1 MPCHLLFVDYYWHEK
16 VSPVARTLRFL
27 AKCAEICA
35 TANAS
40 RNLIFTLTKLKWRLE
55 TTLGAHGRAAGEMTT
70 EQKTVVDHS
79 LAERRRYRRERV
91 GLPGRHFEPAE
102 NREAACKI
110 ADLSPGGACV
120 LTEVVPPTGTH
131 VVVYIDGFGRF
142 EGNVTRTEE
151 GSFGIEFNCT
161 AHKRE
166 RVAQQLML
174 YVDGMPLE
182 ETTLRRH
189 DRTKADGTKADGIVN
204 FTRANGEIVE
214 CKVLDYSIS
223 GVYLI
228 TEARPAV
235 GEFVL
240 ISKVPGRVARHHENG
255 IAIEFTSHEQ
265 VVVEPP
271 RTKLFATG

>member
-1 MPCHLLFVDYYWHEK
+1 M
-16 VSPVARTLRFL
+16 S
-27 AKCAEICA
+27 
-35 TANAS
+35 
-40 RNLIFTLTKLKWRLE
+40 
-55 TTLGAHGRAAGEMTT
+55 
-70 EQKTVVDHS
+70 
-79 LAERRRYRRERV
+79 
-91 GLPGRHFEPAE
+91 
-102 NREAACKI
+102 
-110 ADLSPGGACV
+110 ACV
-120 LTEVVPPTGTH
+120 LGGTKVALCTQEQLLTRIEDHLASAGKKPLVLASANLDH
-131 VVVYIDGFGRF
+131 VYQFGH
-142 EGNVTRTEE
+142 
-151 GSFGIEFNCT
+151 GSHRKDPSVQSDAT
-161 AHKRE
+161 W
-166 RVAQQLML
+166 LTL
-174 YVDGMPLE
+174 LDGMPLE

-189 DRTKADGTKADGIVN
+189 DRTKADRTKADGIVN

-214 CKVLDYSIS
+214 CKVLDYSLS

>member
-1 MPCHLLFVDYYWHEK
+1 MPSFTRESGGTLH
-16 VSPVARTLRFL
+16 VAVMGVNRIG
-27 AKCAEICA
+27 K
-35 TANAS
+35 
-40 RNLIFTLTKLKWRLE
+40 
-55 TTLGAHGRAAGEMTT
+55 
-70 EQKTVVDHS
+70 DHS

-110 ADLSPGGACV
+110 ADLSPGGARG
-120 LTEVVPPTGTH
+120 LTEIVPPTGTH

-151 GSFGIEFNCT
+151 SALGIEFNCT

-166 RVAQQLML
+166 RVAQQLMR
-174 YVDGMPLE
+174 YVDGIPLE
-182 ETTLRRH
+182 ETKLRHH
-189 DRTKADGTKADGIVN
+189 DRTKADGIVN
-204 FTRANGEIVE
+204 FTRANSEIVE
-214 CKVLDYSIS
+214 CKVLDYSLS
-223 GVYLI
+223 GVFLI
-228 TEARPAV
+228 TEARPEV

-240 ISKVPGRVARHHENG
+240 ISKVPGRVARHHESG
-255 IAIEFTSHEQ
+255 VAIEFTSHEQ